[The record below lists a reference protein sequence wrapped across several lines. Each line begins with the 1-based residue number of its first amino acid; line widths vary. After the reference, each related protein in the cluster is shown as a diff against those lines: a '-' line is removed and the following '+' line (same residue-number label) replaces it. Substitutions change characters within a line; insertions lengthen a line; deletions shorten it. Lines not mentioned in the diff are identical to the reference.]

1 MDVYTAE
8 KKIAWTSRALFGLS
22 FGTNFKKLI
31 LVRMTL
37 ANKVVPKTVYDLTK
51 LRNYGGFW
59 MSQNMIK

>member
-1 MDVYTAE
+1 MDVYTPE
-8 KKIAWTSRALFGLS
+8 KKIAWTSRAL

-51 LRNYGGFW
+51 LGNYGGFR